1 MGADPVASALAP
13 VSTAET
19 MPEAPKADAPEA
31 GFAGAGLS
39 LETPRLRLTALT
51 RDALQ
56 AWVDG
61 DAGRLRQET
70 GVFFGTPP
78 TCPPLFEDDLPR
90 FRDRMAETPQELGW
104 WVWLVSRR
112 EDARAVGVCGLGGR
126 PDGQGTAVLG
136 YSVYSEMEGRG
147 YATEASRAVMDWA
160 LSQPGVTRVRATVPA
175 WNQAS
180 VAVARKLGMVEIGRD
195 PNPEVGETLIFE
207 TSVRSAPADPNG
219 WPDRVHAALLAFGV
233 SLVGYVPDAGHARL
247 IELCHADPGVRAVA
261 LTSEKEGIGLA
272 AGAWLGGARAALL
285 MQSSGVGNLMNAL
298 GMARE
303 CRVPLV
309 LLVTMRGEE
318 GETNPWQVPV
328 GRSAGA
334 LLTEMGVGV
343 VRAEA
348 ADAVSLLVEG
358 ALARAFEGESMQA
371 VLIAQSVIGVKRFQE
386 GPR

>member
-1 MGADPVASALAP
+1 
-13 VSTAET
+13 
-19 MPEAPKADAPEA
+19 MPEPPTSDAPGA
-31 GFAGAGLS
+31 RAAGAGLT
-39 LETPRLRLTALT
+39 LDTPRLRLTALT

-61 DAGRLRQET
+61 DAGRLLHET
-70 GVFFGTPP
+70 GVVFGTPP
-78 TCPPLFEDDLPR
+78 TCPPLFGEDLPR

-104 WVWLVSRR
+104 WVWLVSQR

-126 PDGQGTAVLG
+126 PDTQGTAVLG
-136 YSVYSEMEGRG
+136 YSVYPEMEGWG
-147 YATEASRAVMDWA
+147 YATEASRALMNWTLA
-160 LSQPGVTRVRATVPA
+160 QPGVTRVRATVPA

-180 VAVARKLGMVEIGRD
+180 VAVARKLGMVEVGRES
-195 PNPEVGETLIFE
+195 NPEVGEVLVFE
-207 TSVRSAPADPNG
+207 NPVRTGPAERTA
-219 WPDRVHAALLAFGV
+219 WPDRVHAALRASDV
-233 SLVGYVPDAGHARL
+233 TLVGYVPDAGHARL
-247 IELCHADPGVRAVA
+247 IELCHTDPDMRAVP
-261 LTSEKEGIGLA
+261 LTSEEEGVGLA
-272 AGAWLGGARAALL
+272 AGAWLGDARTALL

-303 CRVPLV
+303 CRVPLL

-348 ADAVSLLVEG
+348 ADAVPLLVEG
-358 ALARAFEGESMQA
+358 ALARAFEGESAQA
-371 VLIAQSVIGVKRFQE
+371 VLIAQSVIGVKRFEE